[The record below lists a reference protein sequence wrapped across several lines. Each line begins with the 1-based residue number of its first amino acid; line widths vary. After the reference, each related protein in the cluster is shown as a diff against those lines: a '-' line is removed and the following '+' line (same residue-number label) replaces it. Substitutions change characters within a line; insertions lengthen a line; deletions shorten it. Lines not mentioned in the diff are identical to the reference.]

1 MKGKNE
7 TIKKEMRMK
16 KNLGING
23 SIKLTRPRELILLTF
38 LLTALF
44 LFSSALSGN
53 DGSEILA
60 RNPRKG
66 IDPGQL
72 TQQKDQSD
80 VSSIDAIIKTVYESI
95 TFREGEKPDLD
106 RFRSLFIANALFI
119 RVTPDGVN
127 KMDLDGFI
135 SSFSNRID
143 TGAMKSF
150 SEFEIS
156 RKTHSYGSIAQVWS
170 SYKKSINTEDP
181 VSFGRGINSIQLF
194 NDGKR
199 WCITSIIWQ
208 DETNDNPIPEKYLHK
223 KN

>member
-1 MKGKNE
+1 
-7 TIKKEMRMK
+7 MK
-16 KNLGING
+16 KNLGFNE
-23 SIKLTRPRELILLTF
+23 SIKLTRLREFILF
-38 LLTALF
+38 IFILTAPVIL
-44 LFSSALSGN
+44 SPGLSGY
-53 DGSEILA
+53 DGSEIHA
-60 RNPRKG
+60 RNPWKG
-66 IDPGQL
+66 IDLGQL

-80 VSSIDAIIKTVYESI
+80 VSSIDAIIKNVYQSI

-106 RFRSLFIANALFI
+106 RFRSLFITNALFI
-119 RVTPDGVN
+119 RITPDGVN
-127 KMDLDGFI
+127 RMDLDGFI

-150 SEFEIS
+150 SESDIS
-156 RKTHSYGSIAQVWS
+156 RKAHSYGGIAQVWS

-181 VSFGRGINSIQLF
+181 VSFGRGINCIQLF

-199 WCITSIIWQ
+199 WWITSILWQ